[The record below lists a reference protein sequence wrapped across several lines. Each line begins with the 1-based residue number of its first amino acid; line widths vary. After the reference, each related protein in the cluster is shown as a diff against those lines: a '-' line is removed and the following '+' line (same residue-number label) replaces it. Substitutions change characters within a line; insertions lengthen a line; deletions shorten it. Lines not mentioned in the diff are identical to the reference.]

1 MKTLFYLSGTV
12 LLSMM
17 LLASCKDSEKKDP
30 TTNIGNTVTLTDV
43 DVSAYDQW
51 VYLSF
56 ESRTPVVLG
65 VEEDAPAQW
74 DIALHR
80 ENVKTNRGAA
90 LVTEATSL
98 AALTELPSG
107 DFVSDVMTD
116 STLIVDMSQMMQG
129 ILGYQKSEINPVL
142 NAWVERSGMPPVYT
156 VKNNVYVVRTQEGRY
171 ATIKFA
177 SYKDAEDKTGFAT
190 FSYVFPAFE

>member
-1 MKTLFYLSGTV
+1 MKSLFYLSGTV

-17 LLASCKDSEKKDP
+17 LLASCKDSVKKDP

-116 STLIVDMSQMMQG
+116 STLIVDMSQMMQE

>member
-30 TTNIGNTVTLTDV
+30 TNNIGNTVTLTDV

>member
-129 ILGYQKSEINPVL
+129 ILGYQKSEINLVL

>member
-1 MKTLFYLSGTV
+1 
-12 LLSMM
+12 MM

>member
-30 TTNIGNTVTLTDV
+30 TTNIVNTVTLTDV